1 MFIHNKYIVLNIIQ
15 PLWLCHQNCVKL
27 LNAIYY
33 GSFFSTEVGERRLHS
48 NPVGTPNLFW
58 IGWKLQKFSLQ
69 NFQLIPL
76 SGCPPSTTNKVVV
89 TLLFTEGVIVLRN
102 RTQR

>member
-1 MFIHNKYIVLNIIQ
+1 MQVNAFESVVFEMAAILSRPQ
-15 PLWLCHQNCVKL
+15 CVKL

-33 GSFFSTEVGERRLHS
+33 GSFFSTKVGERRLHS
-48 NPVGTPNLFW
+48 NPVGTPKLVW

-76 SGCPPSTTNKVVV
+76 SPWVPA
-89 TLLFTEGVIVLRN
+89 FH
-102 RTQR
+102 TQ

>member
-33 GSFFSTEVGERRLHS
+33 GSFFSTEVGERRLHP
-48 NPVGTPNLFW
+48 NPVPAHQIWFESGENFKSFPCKT
-58 IGWKLQKFSLQ
+58 FS
-69 NFQLIPL
+69 
-76 SGCPPSTTNKVVV
+76 
-89 TLLFTEGVIVLRN
+89 
-102 RTQR
+102 